1 MNKLKKLIGK
11 TAIAVVATGMLYGS
25 TANAATNNKGSCPSG
40 QFKCL
45 VSPPYLAFHCCPDT
59 CYDCSDPD
67 RDGRYQCNCA
77 LPCIICHIFG

>member
-1 MNKLKKLIGK
+1 MA
-11 TAIAVVATGMLYGS
+11 AIATGMLYGT
-25 TANAATNNKGSCPSG
+25 TAEAAPDEVSCPSG
-40 QFKCL
+40 QFACI
-45 VSPPYLAFHCCPDT
+45 VMPPYELYHCCPDT